1 MTRRP
6 LLLQLHKIDDGQR
19 EYAEFLHQPKKKF
32 TDFGTFIVDAFYCY
46 VTFGVKNCRDSR
58 KNFCF
63 YCAAAVR
70 QEISDET
77 DRETGK
83 SKQVSTV
90 PIHLSIYSPNG
101 DSLTFRTY
109 FLLIAYLIL
118 NGFVVYRDQIL
129 SRKNNNTKVGILMT
143 MLDGEFSSLIVCIN
157 LLLAL
162 VLFLEFNY

>member
-1 MTRRP
+1 M
-6 LLLQLHKIDDGQR
+6 
-19 EYAEFLHQPKKKF
+19 
-32 TDFGTFIVDAFYCY
+32 
-46 VTFGVKNCRDSR
+46 
-58 KNFCF
+58 
-63 YCAAAVR
+63 R

-101 DSLTFRTY
+101 DSLIFRTY

-162 VLFLEFNY
+162 VLFLEFTY